1 MFRTKKTRFKPIF
14 KQLIKLREN
23 VQNNTK
29 LLKFKRKKW
38 EAFIEQYLKKL
49 KRYKKFKPHDQTRY
63 TISKYASKGNA
74 HKKQFRNTLNSS
86 RNFRL
91 LYGGLS
97 KKELKNYIKHLKKNK
112 IKKSSNINLLFLKL
126 FETRLDTV
134 LFRAKF
140 SKSCRDS
147 RQLITHRKVLV
158 NNKVIESPAYQ
169 LKSGD
174 LISIKYN
181 QQYIIVEN
189 FRYCLENW
197 VTHKTKLWPL
207 PPKHLLIN
215 YNTMEIFFE
224 NIDTVNLAADF
235 LFNLNLEKV
244 ILNYYR
250 H

>member
-1 MFRTKKTRFKPIF
+1 MLFKKKNRVKPVF

-23 VQNNTK
+23 VQNNAK

-38 EAFIEQYLKKL
+38 ETFIEHYLKKL

-63 TISKYASKGNA
+63 NITKFASKGTA
-74 HKKQFRNTLNSS
+74 HNKQYRNTLNSS

-97 KKELKNYIKHLKKNK
+97 KKELKKYINSLKINK
-112 IKKSSNINLLFLKL
+112 TKKALDTKLLFLKF

-140 SKSCRDS
+140 SKSCKNA

-158 NNKVIESPAYQ
+158 NNKLIESPAYQ

-197 VTHKTKLWPL
+197 ITHKTKLWPL
-207 PPKHLLIN
+207 PPKHLIIN

-224 NIDTVNLAADF
+224 DIDTINLAADF
-235 LFNLNLEKV
+235 LFNLNLEKI

-250 H
+250 Y

>member
-1 MFRTKKTRFKPIF
+1 MLITKKTRFKPVF

-23 VQNNTK
+23 IQNNTK

-63 TISKYASKGNA
+63 TIAKYASKGNA

-97 KKELKNYIKHLKKNK
+97 KKELKNNIKHLKKNK
-112 IKKSSNINLLFLKL
+112 IKKLSNMNLIFLKL

-140 SKSCRDS
+140 SKSCRDA
-147 RQLITHRKVLV
+147 RQLITHCKVLV
-158 NNKVIESPAYQ
+158 NNKLVKSPAYQ

-174 LISIKYN
+174 LVSIKYN
-181 QQYIIVEN
+181 QQYIVVEN

-207 PPKHLLIN
+207 PPKHLIIN

-224 NIDTVNLAADF
+224 NIDTVNLAANF
-235 LFNLNLEKV
+235 LLNLNLEKV

>member
-1 MFRTKKTRFKPIF
+1 MFITKKTRFKPIF

-63 TISKYASKGNA
+63 TIAKYASKGNA

-97 KKELKNYIKHLKKNK
+97 KRELKNNITHLNKNK
-112 IKKSSNINLLFLKL
+112 IKKSYNTNLLFLKL

-147 RQLITHRKVLV
+147 RQLITHRKILV
-158 NNKVIESPAYQ
+158 NNKVVESPAYQ

-181 QQYIIVEN
+181 QQYIIIEN

-207 PPKHLLIN
+207 PPKHLIIN

>member
-1 MFRTKKTRFKPIF
+1 MLIKKKTKFKPVF

-29 LLKFKRKKW
+29 ILKFKRKKW
-38 EAFIEQYLKKL
+38 ETFTEHYLKKL
-49 KRYKKFKPHDQTRY
+49 KRYRKFKPHDPTRY
-63 TISKYASKGNA
+63 TISKYASKGND
-74 HKKQFRNTLNSS
+74 HKKKFRNTLNSS

-91 LYGGLS
+91 FYGGLS
-97 KKELKNYIKHLKKNK
+97 KKELKKYIKHLKTPK
-112 IKKSSNINLLFLKL
+112 IKKASNINLLFLKL

-140 SKSCRDS
+140 SKSCRDA

-158 NNKVIESPAYQ
+158 NNKVVESPAYQ

-181 QQYIIVEN
+181 QQYIIIEN
-189 FRYCLENW
+189 FRYYLQNW
-197 VTHKTKLWPL
+197 ISHKTKLWPI
-207 PPKHLLIN
+207 PPKHLIIN

-224 NIDTVNLAADF
+224 NIETVNLATSF
-235 LFNLNLEKV
+235 LFNLNLEQV